1 MKKYILYFLI
11 PVSIVLFGLFV
22 YPTLYKYDKLNQ
34 KEPVMI
40 NRLTGE
46 TKILTSEGWV
56 KSGQYESAAKEMQA
70 YKDEIMIR
78 IDSLSDEVRD
88 KVLES
93 IGDDIQALKDEAT
106 QAAVAQIEQEELQ
119 QAEIKKFKKGS
130 TMEEVEASMGTADQV
145 SSIIPGEETWFYEGS
160 LVYFKDGVVSGWRNL
175 AGNLNLE

>member
-1 MKKYILYFLI
+1 MKKYILYLLV

-22 YPTLYKYDKLNQ
+22 YPTLYKYDKLDQN
-34 KEPVMI
+34 KPVMI

-78 IDSLSDEVRD
+78 VDSLSDEVRD

-93 IGDDIQALKDEAT
+93 ISNDIQALKDEAT
-106 QAAVAQIEQEELQ
+106 QVAVAEIEQENIQ
-119 QAEIKKFKKGS
+119 QAEIKRFKKGS
-130 TMEEVEASMGTADQV
+130 TMEEVEESMGTADSV
-145 SSIIPGEETWFYEGS
+145 SKVGPFETWNYGFSVVKFE
-160 LVYFKDGVVSGWRNL
+160 DGKVSGWENRGN
-175 AGNLNLE
+175 NLNLE